1 MKEPGS
7 KTHSLK
13 FKVPIFGDGG
23 VGKTTLTHRFLN
35 GLFKETYQLTIGMDF
50 YLKKLELDGKSISLQ
65 IWDFAGEEKFRF
77 LLPGAVMGANGTI
90 FMYDITRYVTFKNLT
105 DWLTVF
111 NEANEI
117 HDQKLL
123 PILLVGSKLDLEG
136 VRTVPKEEAIEFAH
150 NNNFIDYIECSS
162 KSGENVEE
170 LFTIISRRMAKK
182 YK

>member
-1 MKEPGS
+1 MKELGS
-7 KTHSLK
+7 ETYPLK

-35 GLFKETYQLTIGMDF
+35 GLFKETYHLTIGMDF
-50 YLKKLELDGKSISLQ
+50 FLKKLELDGKSIVLQ
-65 IWDFAGEEKFRF
+65 IWDFAGEKKFRF

-111 NEANEI
+111 KEANEI
-117 HDQKLL
+117 HDQKL

-136 VRTVPKEEAIEFAH
+136 MRTVPKEEAIKFA
-150 NNNFIDYIECSS
+150 NDNNFIDYIECSS

-170 LFTIISRRMAKK
+170 LFAIISKSMVKK
-182 YK
+182 HK

>member
-7 KTHSLK
+7 ETHPLK

-23 VGKTTLTHRFLN
+23 VGKTTLTHRYLN
-35 GLFKETYQLTIGMDF
+35 GVFKETYQLTIGMDF
-50 YLKKLELDGKSISLQ
+50 FLKKIKIDGKSISLQ

-77 LLPGAVMGANGTI
+77 LLPGAVMGANGVI
-90 FMYDITRYVTFKNLT
+90 FVYDITRYVTFKNLT
-105 DWLTVF
+105 NWLTVF

-117 HDQKLL
+117 HDQKF

-136 VRTVPKEEAIEFAH
+136 MRTVPKEEAIKFA
-150 NNNFIDYIECSS
+150 NDNNFIDYIECSS

-170 LFTIISRRMAKK
+170 LFAIISKSIVKK
-182 YK
+182 LK

>member
-7 KTHSLK
+7 ETHPLK

-35 GLFKETYQLTIGMDF
+35 GVFKESYQLTIGMDF
-50 YLKKLELDGKSISLQ
+50 FLKKLKIEGKSISLQ
-65 IWDFAGEEKFRF
+65 IWDFAGEKKFRF

-90 FMYDITRYVTFKNLT
+90 LMFDLTRYVTFKNLI

-117 HDQKLL
+117 HDQKL
-123 PILLVGSKLDLEG
+123 PMLLVGSKHDLEG
-136 VRTVPKEEAIEFAH
+136 MRTVPKEEAIEFAN

-170 LFTIISRRMAKK
+170 LFAIISRSMLKK
-182 YK
+182 HK

>member
-7 KTHSLK
+7 ETHPLK

-35 GLFKETYQLTIGMDF
+35 GVFKESYKLTIGMDF
-50 YLKKLELDGKSISLQ
+50 FLKKLKIDGKSISLQ

-90 FMYDITRYVTFKNLT
+90 LMFDLTRYVTFKNLT
-105 DWLTVF
+105 DWLTVY

-117 HDQKLL
+117 HDQKIE
-123 PILLVGSKLDLEG
+123 ILLVGSKLDLEG
-136 VRTVPKEEAIEFAH
+136 MRTVPKEEATKFAKQ
-150 NNNFIDYIECSS
+150 NNFLDYIECSS
-162 KSGENVEE
+162 KSGENIEE
-170 LFTIISRRMAKK
+170 LFAIISRHMINKQK
-182 YK
+182 